1 LFSGASTLSFS
12 FLSSSSVEV
21 YIDHVNFNPGAQS
34 KYCSLKVILAGFFSL
49 MGFLPFPALE
59 SSVDSL
65 CVRPSFSLHNT
76 WLSEGFFRKVK
87 APCAYAVEGA

>member
-1 LFSGASTLSFS
+1 
-12 FLSSSSVEV
+12 
-21 YIDHVNFNPGAQS
+21 
-34 KYCSLKVILAGFFSL
+34 